1 MVYAFDR
8 ELERV
13 WFPILEDHGF
23 SSLQSSAD
31 EIDFDKA
38 IDAIGNNNL
47 MQPKRFAIR
56 TRESQYSVNRLAEYK
71 REFTIRYKGTSGEPV
86 EWQKLFEMDL
96 DILPDYFCYGWW
108 KKGTNYITDYVI
120 LDVPTL
126 QQLHK
131 EGHLTYYEENKKI
144 VNTRGTKT
152 TGVAISL
159 PELLRLPSSNNL
171 VVYHSDNH
179 PALIGIPIVR

>member
-8 ELERV
+8 DLERE
-13 WFPILEDHGF
+13 WFSILEYYGF
-23 SSLQSSAD
+23 SSLHSSAD
-31 EIDFDKA
+31 EIDHNNA
-38 IDAIGNNNL
+38 IDAVGYNNL
-47 MQPKRFAIR
+47 MQQKRFALRIR
-56 TRESQYSVNRLAEYK
+56 DESEYTVDQLGRFK
-71 REFTIRYKGTSGEPV
+71 REFSIRYEGSTDEPV

-108 KKGTNYITDYVI
+108 IKGTNHITDYVI

-131 EGHLTYYEENKKI
+131 DGHLTYYEKYKKI

-152 TGVAISL
+152 IGVYISL
-159 PELLRLPSSNNL
+159 SELLRLPGSSNL
-171 VVYHSDNH
+171 IVYHSDNH
-179 PALIGIPIVR
+179 PALY